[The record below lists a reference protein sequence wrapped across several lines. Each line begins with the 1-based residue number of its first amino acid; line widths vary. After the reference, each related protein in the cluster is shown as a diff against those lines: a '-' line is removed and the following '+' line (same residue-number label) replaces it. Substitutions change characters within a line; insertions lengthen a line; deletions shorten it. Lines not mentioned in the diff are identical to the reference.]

1 MKGPLGVV
9 KASWFQKLK
18 LTPLYPLFFAAYPA
32 LALVGI
38 NINEV
43 EPAVLWRPL
52 IVLVSSTV
60 ILLVILR
67 WITRDWHR
75 AALLLSALIFL
86 FFTYGHAYFYLKKVD
101 VAGFVLG
108 RHRYMVPLWVGIGA
122 LVVWWVIR
130 KLRNP
135 GSFTPILNLVSI
147 FLLIYPSFQIV
158 SYSLKRNETEK
169 AALRAAQ
176 AKGGTL
182 PLGYAPDIYYIILD
196 AYGRADVLQEMF
208 GYDNTPF
215 LKSLESK
222 GFYVAKCSQS
232 NYGQTML
239 SLTSSLN
246 LDYLDS
252 LTNSLTAN
260 TDTRAPLRALG
271 QYNNVRKFLA
281 SQGYNIVS
289 FATNF
294 PVSEWKDANYFLSPP
309 PQGMNDFE
317 IMLAQTSLWR
327 APMDMVDEPP
337 ERVSAEWYRRRTLF
351 ALDQL
356 ETTVPDI
363 PSPKF
368 IFAHLVIPHHPF
380 VFGPNGEEL
389 NSIEAGVP
397 KFEEYKVKYPDQV
410 TYINKRILAIV
421 DLILKNSPKLPII
434 IIQGDHG
441 PAPFDVIAR
450 RMKNLNVYYF
460 PDNTE
465 GLYPTITPV
474 NTFRLIFN
482 KYFGQ
487 KYPMLEDRS
496 LYSAYDIP
504 YNYEEVSNDCKP

>member
-1 MKGPLGVV
+1 LKGPLGVV

-208 GYDNTPF
+208 GYDNTAF

-504 YNYEEVSNDCKP
+504 YNYEEVPNDCKP

>member
-1 MKGPLGVV
+1 MV
-9 KASWFQKLK
+9 KSSWFQKLQF
-18 LTPLYPLFFAAYPA
+18 TPLYPLFFAIYPA

-52 IVLVSSTV
+52 IVVLLSAA
-60 ILLVILR
+60 ILLMVLR
-67 WITRDWHR
+67 LLVRDWHR
-75 AALLLSALIFL
+75 AALLLSVLILL
-86 FFTYGHAYFYLKKVD
+86 FFTYGHLYLFLKTID
-101 VAGFVLG
+101 VAGFIIG
-108 RHRYMVPLWVGIGA
+108 RHRYMVPLWVGLGA
-122 LVVWWVIR
+122 LMAWGVVR

-135 GSFTPILNLVSI
+135 PALTPVLNLVSI
-147 FLLIYPSFQIV
+147 FLLIYPSFEII
-158 SYSLKRNETEK
+158 SYSLKRAQTQK
-169 AALRAAQ
+169 AALQAAQ
-176 AKGGTL
+176 AKGATL

-208 GYDNTPF
+208 GYDNQPF
-215 LKSLESK
+215 LQALESK
-222 GFYVAKCSQS
+222 GFYVAQCSQS

-246 LDYLDS
+246 FDYLDS
-252 LTNSLTAN
+252 LTNSLTVN

-271 QYNNVRKFLA
+271 QYNQVRRFLV

-309 PQGMNDFE
+309 PQGMSDFE
-317 IMLAQTSLWR
+317 IMLAETSLWR

-337 ERVSAEWYRRRTLF
+337 ERVSAAWYRRRTLF
-351 ALDQL
+351 ALNQL
-356 ETTVPDI
+356 EKTVPKI
-363 PSPKF
+363 PGPKF
-368 IFAHLVIPHHPF
+368 VFAHLVIPHHPF
-380 VFGPNGEEL
+380 VFGPNGQEL
-389 NSIEAGVP
+389 NSIESGVP
-397 KFEEYKVKYPDQV
+397 KFDEYKVKYPDQV

-421 DLILKNSPKLPII
+421 DLILKDSPEPPVI

-441 PAPFDVIAR
+441 PAPFDVIPR
-450 RMKNLNVYYF
+450 RMKNLNTYYF

-474 NTFRLIFN
+474 NTFRVIFN

-487 KYPMLEDRS
+487 QYPMLEDRS

-504 YNYEEVSNDCKP
+504 YNYEEIPNDCQP

>member
-1 MKGPLGVV
+1 MV
-9 KASWFQKLK
+9 KSSWLQKLQFA
-18 LTPLYPLFFAAYPA
+18 PLYPLFIAVYPA

-52 IVLVSSTV
+52 ILSVSVAV
-60 ILLVILR
+60 ILLIALR

-75 AALLLSALIFL
+75 SALLLSALIFL
-86 FFTYGHAYFYLKKVD
+86 FFTYGHAYFYLKKID

-108 RHRYMVPLWVGIGA
+108 RHRYMVPLWIGIGI
-122 LVVWWVIR
+122 LVVWWGAR

-135 GSFTPILNLVSI
+135 QSFTPVLNLISA
-147 FLLIYPSFQIV
+147 FLLIYPSFQII
-158 SYSLKRNETEK
+158 SYSIKRAETEK
-169 AALRAAQ
+169 AALQAAQ
-176 AKGGTL
+176 AKGATL

-215 LKSLESK
+215 LKALESK
-222 GFYVAKCSQS
+222 GFYVAECSQS

-246 LDYLDS
+246 FDYLDS
-252 LTNSLTAN
+252 LTHSLTADS
-260 TDTRAPLRALG
+260 DTRAPLRALG
-271 QYNNVRKFLA
+271 QYNRVRKFLA

-327 APMDMVDEPP
+327 VPMDMIDEPP
-337 ERVSAEWYRRRTLF
+337 ERASAEWYRRRTLF

-356 ETTVPDI
+356 ETAVPDI

-368 IFAHLVIPHHPF
+368 VFAHLVIPHHPF

-389 NSIEAGVP
+389 NSIESGVP

-421 DLILKNSPKLPII
+421 DLILKNASEPPII
-434 IIQGDHG
+434 IVQGDHG
-441 PAPFDVIAR
+441 PAPFDVIPR
-450 RMKNLNVYYF
+450 RMKNLNAYYF
-460 PDNTE
+460 PGNAE

-474 NTFRLIFN
+474 NTFRVIFN

-487 KYPMLEDRS
+487 NYPMLEDRS

-504 YNYEEVSNDCKP
+504 YNYEEVPNDCKP

>member
-1 MKGPLGVV
+1 M
-9 KASWFQKLK
+9 S
-18 LTPLYPLFFAAYPA
+18 LYPLFFAAYPA

-52 IVLVSSTV
+52 IILVLSAA
-60 ILLVILR
+60 ILLIALR
-67 WITRDWHR
+67 LIIRDWHR
-75 AALLLSALIFL
+75 AALLLSTLIFL
-86 FFTYGHAYFYLKKVD
+86 FFTYGHLYLFLKKID
-101 VAGFVLG
+101 IAGFIIG
-108 RHRYMVPLWVGIGA
+108 RHRYMVPLWLGMGA
-122 LVVWWVIR
+122 LVVWWVTR
-130 KLRNP
+130 RLRNP
-135 GSFTPILNLVSI
+135 QAFTPVLNLVSI

-158 SYSLKRNETEK
+158 SYGIKRAETEK
-169 AALRAAQ
+169 ASLQAAQ
-176 AKGGTL
+176 SKGATL

-196 AYGRADVLQEMF
+196 AYGRADVLEEMF
-208 GYDNTPF
+208 GYDNRPF
-215 LKSLESK
+215 LQALEAK

-246 LDYLDS
+246 LNYLDALTSS
-252 LTNSLTAN
+252 LTPDS
-260 TDTRAPLRALG
+260 DTRAPLRALG
-271 QYNNVRKFLA
+271 QYNAVRKFLA

-309 PQGMNDFE
+309 PQGMSSFE
-317 IMLAQTSLWR
+317 IMLSQTSLWR
-327 APMDMVDEPP
+327 MPMDMVNEPP

-351 ALDQL
+351 ALEAL
-356 ETTVPDI
+356 EKIVPDI
-363 PSPKF
+363 HSPKF
-368 IFAHLVIPHHPF
+368 VFAHLVIPHHPF

-410 TYINKRILAIV
+410 TYINKRILSIV
-421 DLILKNSPKLPII
+421 DLILKNSPNQPII
-434 IIQGDHG
+434 ILQGDHG

-474 NTFRLIFN
+474 NTFRVIFS

-487 KYPMLEDRS
+487 NYPMLEDRS

-504 YNYEEVSNDCKP
+504 YNYEEVPNDCKP

>member
-135 GSFTPILNLVSI
+135 GSFTPVLNLVSI

-460 PDNTE
+460 PDNT
-465 GLYPTITPV
+465 
-474 NTFRLIFN
+474 
-482 KYFGQ
+482 GQ

>member
-1 MKGPLGVV
+1 MV
-9 KASWFQKLK
+9 KSSSFQKLQFI
-18 LTPLYPLFFAAYPA
+18 PLYPLLFAAYPA

-43 EPAVLWRPL
+43 EPSVLWRPL
-52 IVLVSSTV
+52 IVVILSAV
-60 ILLVILR
+60 ILLILLR

-75 AALLLSALIFL
+75 AGLWLSALIFL
-86 FFTYGHAYFYLKKVD
+86 FFTYGHLYLFLKKID
-101 VAGFVLG
+101 IAGFVLG
-108 RHRYMVPLWVGIGA
+108 RHRYMVPLWLGIGA
-122 LVVWWVIR
+122 LIVWWVAR

-135 GSFTPILNLVSI
+135 QAFTPVLNLVSI
-147 FLLIYPSFQIV
+147 FLLIYPSFQVV
-158 SYSLKRNETEK
+158 SYSLKRVETQS
-169 AALRAAQ
+169 AALQAAQ
-176 AKGGTL
+176 AKGATL

-208 GYDNTPF
+208 GYDNSPF
-215 LKSLESK
+215 INSLESR
-222 GFYVAKCSQS
+222 GFFVAKCSQS

-246 LDYLDS
+246 FDYLDS
-252 LTNSLTAN
+252 LTSSLTAN

-271 QYNNVRKFLA
+271 QYNKVRKFL
-281 SQGYNIVS
+281 STQGYNIVS

-309 PQGMNDFE
+309 PQGMSDFE

-327 APMDMVDEPP
+327 APMDMTDEPP
-337 ERVSAEWYRRRTLF
+337 ERASAEWYRRRTLF
-351 ALDQL
+351 ALEAL
-356 ETTVPDI
+356 EKTVPDI
-363 PSPKF
+363 PGPKF
-368 IFAHLVIPHHPF
+368 VFAHLVIPHHPF

-421 DLILKNSPKLPII
+421 DLILKNSPKPPII
-434 IIQGDHG
+434 VIQGDHG
-441 PAPFDVIAR
+441 PAPFDVIPR
-450 RMKNLNVYYF
+450 RMKNLNAYYF
-460 PDNTE
+460 PDNSE
-465 GLYPTITPV
+465 GLYPRITPV
-474 NTFRLIFN
+474 NTFRVILN

-487 KYPMLEDRS
+487 NYPMLEDRS

-504 YNYEEVSNDCKP
+504 YNYEEVPNDCKP

>member
-1 MKGPLGVV
+1 VV
-9 KASWFQKLK
+9 KSSWFQKIQF
-18 LTPLYPLFFAAYPA
+18 TPLYPLFFAIYPA

-52 IVLVSSTV
+52 IVVLLSAALLLMALR
-60 ILLVILR
+60 LLV
-67 WITRDWHR
+67 RDWDR
-75 AALLLSALIFL
+75 AALLLSVLIFL
-86 FFTYGHAYFYLKKVD
+86 FFTYGHLYLFLKKID
-101 VAGFVLG
+101 IAGQVVG
-108 RHRYMVPLWVGIGA
+108 RHRFMVPLWVGMAA
-122 LVVWWVIR
+122 LSVWFVLR
-130 KLRNP
+130 RLRNP
-135 GSFTPILNLVSI
+135 STLTPVLNLVSI
-147 FLLIYPSFQIV
+147 FLLIYPSFQII
-158 SYSLKRNETEK
+158 SYSLKRAQTQK
-169 AALRAAQ
+169 AALQAAQ
-176 AKGGTL
+176 AKGATL

-208 GYDNTPF
+208 GYDNKPF
-215 LKSLESK
+215 LQSLESK

-246 LDYLDS
+246 FDYLDS

-271 QYNNVRKFLA
+271 QYNQVRRFLV

-294 PVSEWKDANYFLSPP
+294 PVSEWKDANYFLGPP
-309 PQGMNDFE
+309 PQGMSDFE

-327 APMDMVDEPP
+327 APMDMVDEAP
-337 ERVSAEWYRRRTLF
+337 ERVSAAWYRRRTLF

-356 ETTVPDI
+356 EKTVPDI
-363 PSPKF
+363 PGPKF
-368 IFAHLVIPHHPF
+368 VFAHLVIPHHPF
-380 VFGPNGEEL
+380 VFGPNGQEL

-397 KFEEYKVKYPDQV
+397 KFDEYKVKYPDQV
-410 TYINKRILAIV
+410 TYINERILAIV
-421 DLILKNSPKLPII
+421 DLILKDSPKPPVIV
-434 IIQGDHG
+434 IQGDHG
-441 PAPFDVIAR
+441 PAPFDVIPR
-450 RMKNLNVYYF
+450 RMKNLSTYYF

-487 KYPMLEDRS
+487 HYPMLEDRS

-504 YNYEEVSNDCKP
+504 YNYEEIPNDCRP

>member
-1 MKGPLGVV
+1 VV
-9 KASWFQKLK
+9 KSSWFQKLEF
-18 LTPLYPLFFAAYPA
+18 TPLYPLFFAVYPA

-52 IVLVSSTV
+52 IVVLLSAA
-60 ILLVILR
+60 ILLVVLR
-67 WITRDWHR
+67 LLVRDWHR
-75 AALLLSALIFL
+75 AALLLSVLIFL
-86 FFTYGHAYFYLKKVD
+86 FFTYGHLYLFLKTID
-101 VAGFVLG
+101 VAGFIIG
-108 RHRYMVPLWVGIGA
+108 RHRYMVPLWLILGVLMTWG
-122 LVVWWVIR
+122 VVR
-130 KLRNP
+130 KLGNP
-135 GSFTPILNLVSI
+135 PALTPVFNLVSI
-147 FLLIYPSFQIV
+147 FLLIYPSFQII
-158 SYSLKRNETEK
+158 SYSLKRAQTQK
-169 AALRAAQ
+169 ASLQAAQ
-176 AKGGTL
+176 AKGATL

-208 GYDNTPF
+208 GYNNQPF
-215 LKSLESK
+215 LQALESK

-246 LDYLDS
+246 FDYLDS
-252 LTNSLTAN
+252 LTNSLTVN

-271 QYNNVRKFLA
+271 QYNHVRRFLV

-309 PQGMNDFE
+309 PQGMSDFE

-337 ERVSAEWYRRRTLF
+337 ERVSAAWYRRRTLF

-356 ETTVPDI
+356 EKTVPDI
-363 PSPKF
+363 PGPKF
-368 IFAHLVIPHHPF
+368 VFAHLVIPHHPF
-380 VFGPNGEEL
+380 VFGPNGQEL
-389 NSIEAGVP
+389 NGIEAGVP
-397 KFEEYKVKYPDQV
+397 KFDEYKVKYPDQV

-421 DLILKNSPKLPII
+421 DLILKSSPKPPVI

-441 PAPFDVIAR
+441 PAPFDVIPR
-450 RMKNLNVYYF
+450 RMKNLNAYYF
-460 PDNTE
+460 PDNTQ

-487 KYPMLEDRS
+487 QYPMLEDRS

-504 YNYEEVSNDCKP
+504 YNYEEIPNDCQP

>member
-1 MKGPLGVV
+1 VGVV
-9 KASWFQKLK
+9 KSSSFQKLQFI
-18 LTPLYPLFFAAYPA
+18 PLYPLFLAAYPA
-32 LALVGI
+32 LALVGT

-43 EPAVLWRPL
+43 EPSVLWRPL
-52 IVLVSSTV
+52 IVVILSTM
-60 ILLVILR
+60 ILLVLLR

-75 AALLLSALIFL
+75 AALLLAVLIFL
-86 FFTYGHAYFYLKKVD
+86 FFTYGHAYFYLKKID
-101 VAGFVLG
+101 LAGFVLG
-108 RHRYMVPLWVGIGA
+108 RHRYMVPLWLGIGA
-122 LVVWWVIR
+122 LFAWWITR

-135 GSFTPILNLVSI
+135 QAFTPVLNLVAI
-147 FLLIYPSFQIV
+147 FLLIYPSFQVI
-158 SYSLKRNETEK
+158 SYSLKRAETQNV
-169 AALRAAQ
+169 ALQAAQ
-176 AKGGTL
+176 ANGAAL

-215 LKSLESK
+215 INSLESR

-246 LDYLDS
+246 FDYLDS
-252 LTNSLTAN
+252 LTSSLTAD

-271 QYNNVRKFLA
+271 QYNKVRKFLS

-309 PQGMNDFE
+309 PQGMSDFE
-317 IMLAQTSLWR
+317 IMLAQTSFWR
-327 APMDMVDEPP
+327 ASMDMTDEPP
-337 ERVSAEWYRRRTLF
+337 ERASAEWYRRRTLS
-351 ALDQL
+351 ALEAL
-356 ETTVPDI
+356 ERTLPDI

-368 IFAHLVIPHHPF
+368 VFAHLVIPHHPF

-421 DLILKNSPKLPII
+421 DLILKNSSRPPII

-441 PAPFDVIAR
+441 PAPFDVIPR
-450 RMKNLNVYYF
+450 RMKNLNAYYF
-460 PDNTE
+460 PDSTD

-474 NTFRLIFN
+474 NTFRVILN

-487 KYPMLEDRS
+487 SYPMLEDRS

-504 YNYEEVSNDCKP
+504 YNYEEVPNDCKP

>member
-1 MKGPLGVV
+1 MV
-9 KASWFQKLK
+9 KSSWFQKLQAA
-18 LTPLYPLFFAAYPA
+18 PLHPLFFAIYPA

-43 EPAVLWRPL
+43 EPTVLWRPL
-52 IVLVSSTV
+52 IVLMLSAV
-60 ILLVILR
+60 ILLITLR
-67 WITRDWHR
+67 LITGDWHR

-86 FFTYGHAYFYLKKVD
+86 FFTYGHLYLFLKKID
-101 VAGFVLG
+101 VAGFIIG
-108 RHRYMVPLWVGIGA
+108 RHRYMVPLWLGIGA
-122 LVVWWVIR
+122 LVVWWVTR

-135 GSFTPILNLVSI
+135 QAFTPVLNLVSI

-158 SYSLKRNETEK
+158 SYSMKREETEK
-169 AALRAAQ
+169 AALQAAQ
-176 AKGGTL
+176 AKGATL

-215 LKSLESK
+215 LQALESK

-246 LDYLDS
+246 LNYLDS
-252 LTNSLTAN
+252 LTNSLTADS
-260 TDTRAPLRALG
+260 DTRAPLRALG

-294 PVSEWKDANYFLSPP
+294 PISEWKDANYFLSSP
-309 PQGMNDFE
+309 PQGMSDFE
-317 IMLAQTSLWR
+317 IMLAQTSVWR

-337 ERVSAEWYRRRTLF
+337 ERASAEWYRRRTLF
-351 ALDQL
+351 ALDQM
-356 ETTVPDI
+356 ERTVPNI
-363 PSPKF
+363 SSPKF
-368 IFAHLVIPHHPF
+368 VFAHLVIPHHPF

-397 KFEEYKVKYPDQV
+397 NFEEYKVKYPDQV
-410 TYINKRILAIV
+410 TYINKRMLAIV
-421 DLILKNSPKLPII
+421 DLILQSSPKPPII

-441 PAPFDVIAR
+441 PAPFDVIER

-460 PDNTE
+460 PDNTA

-474 NTFRLIFN
+474 NTFRVILS

-487 KYPMLEDRS
+487 NYPMLEDKS
-496 LYSAYDIP
+496 FYSAYDVP
-504 YNYEEVSNDCKP
+504 YNYVEIPNDCKP

>member
-1 MKGPLGVV
+1 MV
-9 KASWFQKLK
+9 KSSWFHKLQF
-18 LTPLYPLFFAAYPA
+18 TPLYPLFLAIYPA

-43 EPAVLWRPL
+43 EPSVLWRPL
-52 IVLVSSTV
+52 IVVLLSAA
-60 ILLVILR
+60 ILLVALR
-67 WITRDWHR
+67 LLLRDWYR
-75 AALLLSALIFL
+75 AALLLSVLIFL
-86 FFTYGHAYFYLKKVD
+86 FFTYGHLYLFLKTIN
-101 VAGFVLG
+101 VAGFIIG
-108 RHRYMVPLWVGIGA
+108 RHRYLVPLWLA
-122 LVVWWVIR
+122 LCALIAWVVVR

-135 GSFTPILNLVSI
+135 PALTPVLNLVSI

-158 SYSLKRNETEK
+158 SYSLKRAQTQQT
-169 AALRAAQ
+169 ALQAAQ
-176 AKGGTL
+176 AKGATL

-208 GYDNTPF
+208 GYDNRPF
-215 LKSLESK
+215 LQSLESK

-246 LDYLDS
+246 FDYLDS

-271 QYNNVRKFLA
+271 QYNNVRRFLV

-309 PQGMNDFE
+309 PQGMSDFE

-337 ERVSAEWYRRRTLF
+337 ERVSAAWYRRRTLF

-356 ETTVPDI
+356 ERTVPKI
-363 PSPKF
+363 PGPKF
-368 IFAHLVIPHHPF
+368 VFAHLVIPHHPF
-380 VFGPNGEEL
+380 VFGPNGQEL

-421 DLILKNSPKLPII
+421 DLILKDSSKPPII

-441 PAPFDVIAR
+441 PAPFDVIPR
-450 RMKNLNVYYF
+450 RMKNLNTYYF

-487 KYPMLEDRS
+487 QYPLLEDRS

-504 YNYEEVSNDCKP
+504 YNYEEIPNDCQP

>member
-1 MKGPLGVV
+1 M
-9 KASWFQKLK
+9 S
-18 LTPLYPLFFAAYPA
+18 LYPLFFAAYPA

-52 IVLVSSTV
+52 IILVLSAA
-60 ILLVILR
+60 ILLIAFRL
-67 WITRDWHR
+67 IIRDWHR
-75 AALLLSALIFL
+75 AALLLSTLIFL
-86 FFTYGHAYFYLKKVD
+86 FFTYGHLYLFLKKID
-101 VAGFVLG
+101 IAGFIIG
-108 RHRYMVPLWVGIGA
+108 RHRYMVPLWLGMGA
-122 LVVWWVIR
+122 LVVWWVTR
-130 KLRNP
+130 RLRNP
-135 GSFTPILNLVSI
+135 RAFTPVLNLVSI

-158 SYSLKRNETEK
+158 SYGIKRAETEK
-169 AALRAAQ
+169 ASLQAAQ
-176 AKGGTL
+176 SKGATL

-196 AYGRADVLQEMF
+196 AYGRADVLEEMF
-208 GYDNTPF
+208 GYDNRPF
-215 LKSLESK
+215 LQALEAK

-246 LDYLDS
+246 LNYLDALTSS
-252 LTNSLTAN
+252 LTPDS
-260 TDTRAPLRALG
+260 DTRAPLRALG
-271 QYNNVRKFLA
+271 QYNAVRKFLA

-309 PQGMNDFE
+309 PQGMSSFE
-317 IMLAQTSLWR
+317 IMLSQTSLWR
-327 APMDMVDEPP
+327 MPMDMVNEPP

-351 ALDQL
+351 ALEAL
-356 ETTVPDI
+356 EKIVPDI
-363 PSPKF
+363 HSPKF
-368 IFAHLVIPHHPF
+368 VFAHLVIPHHPF

-410 TYINKRILAIV
+410 TYINTRILSIV
-421 DLILKNSPKLPII
+421 DLILKNSPNQPII
-434 IIQGDHG
+434 ILQGDHG

-474 NTFRLIFN
+474 NTFRVIFS

-487 KYPMLEDRS
+487 NYPMLEDRS

-504 YNYEEVSNDCKP
+504 YNYEEVPNDCKP

>member
-1 MKGPLGVV
+1 MV
-9 KASWFQKLK
+9 KSSWLQRLQ

-32 LALVGI
+32 LALVGF

-52 IVLVSSTV
+52 IVLVLSAG
-60 ILLVILR
+60 ILLVLLK
-67 WITRDWHR
+67 WLTRDWHR
-75 AALLLSALIFL
+75 AALLLSILILL
-86 FFTYGHAYFYLKKVD
+86 FFTYGHAYFYLKKIEI
-101 VAGFVLG
+101 AGFIPG
-108 RHRYMVPLWVGIGA
+108 RHRYMLPLWLAIAA
-122 LVVWWVIR
+122 LAVWWVTR
-130 KLRNP
+130 KVRHPRL
-135 GSFTPILNLVSI
+135 FTPILNLVSA
-147 FLLIYPSFQIV
+147 FLLIYPSFQIA
-158 SYSLKRNETEK
+158 SYSIKRDQTET
-169 AALRAAQ
+169 AALQAAQ
-176 AKGGTL
+176 AKGSSL

-196 AYGRADVLQEMF
+196 AYGRADVLKEMF

-215 LKSLESK
+215 LASLGSR

-246 LDYLDS
+246 FDYLDS
-252 LTNSLTAN
+252 LTRSLTAN

-271 QYNNVRKFLA
+271 QYNKVRKFLA

-294 PVSEWKDANYFLSPP
+294 PVSEWKDANYFLNPP
-309 PQGMNDFE
+309 RQGMSDFE
-317 IMLAQTSLWR
+317 VMLAQTSLWR

-337 ERVSAEWYRRRTLF
+337 ERISAQWYRRRTLF
-351 ALDQL
+351 ALEQL
-356 ETTVPDI
+356 ETTVPKI

-368 IFAHLVIPHHPF
+368 VFAHLVIPHHPF

-389 NSIEAGVP
+389 NSIESGVP
-397 KFEEYKVKYPDQV
+397 KFAEYKVKYPDQV
-410 TYINKRILAIV
+410 TYINERILAIV
-421 DLILKNSPKLPII
+421 DIILKNSSKPPII
-434 IIQGDHG
+434 VIQGDHG
-441 PAPFDVIAR
+441 PAPFDVIPR
-450 RMKNLNVYYF
+450 RMKNLNAYFF

-474 NTFRLIFN
+474 NTFRVILD

-487 KYPMLEDRS
+487 NYPVLEDRS

-504 YNYEEVSNDCKP
+504 YNYQEIPNDCRP